1 MIKKRLSKQSF
12 GTMPLWVVWISVLM
26 VTTAQVTSARSDSS
40 NEPDKQQVTRQL
52 AQDWMQIGTRQYER
66 GFYKQAEQSLQFA
79 LDYQEGLTQSERKQ
93 VKELLGKIQS
103 GATERTYIQENLRA
117 ADELVNQ
124 GELLKAKTILK
135 EIQDKQFLTKQEH
148 DLIAKSLKNID
159 SQLNRQEKEIAELYN
174 ASLEFYHKGQ
184 LEKAREG
191 FAKIDSILA
200 KKAELSKSADAMQTQ
215 VVPQTLQ
222 TPAEVTAVE
231 QNSTT
236 IKNKSD
242 NEASAEKTNNKA
254 IENEATEAA
263 EANKVKS
270 IQEPNKASLF
280 EIAEPKTIEGP
291 AVDENS
297 MNEKSTDDKEN
308 IMRSYTK
315 AVVSD
320 ALVKS
325 QNYIDQGN
333 FEQAKETVEAAEQ
346 IVNKNHLYLGNDLFG
361 QYSTKLKQMAEKIVQ
376 EKNRRS
382 K

>member
-1 MIKKRLSKQSF
+1 
-12 GTMPLWVVWISVLM
+12 MPLWVVWISVLM